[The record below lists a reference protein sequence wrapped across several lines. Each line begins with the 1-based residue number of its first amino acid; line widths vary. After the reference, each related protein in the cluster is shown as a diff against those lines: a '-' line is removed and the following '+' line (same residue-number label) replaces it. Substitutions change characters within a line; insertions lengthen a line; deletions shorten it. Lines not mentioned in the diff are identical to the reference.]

1 MWFIWAF
8 FLLRNKT
15 CVSYNL
21 RFLFLNKNYNNF
33 DRVFAIQVQTNKLNN
48 HKKLFI
54 YRSQA
59 MSNSSI
65 IKHIHH
71 FWCYF
76 KPHWLLLLSAGNSPF
91 SAIWNYGWPC
101 PRCRCDLSDITWDTR
116 PTHDRRFVSGFERQK
131 SQTRWKLN
139 ANDVTAEEN
148 TLLWSNF
155 FLSIFV
161 LLSEAEVKII

>member
-21 RFLFLNKNYNNF
+21 GFLFLNKNYNNF
-33 DRVFAIQVQTNKLNN
+33 DRVFAIQVQTNKLNK

-71 FWCYF
+71 LWCYF

-131 SQTRWKLN
+131 SQTRWKL
-139 ANDVTAEEN
+139 ERK
-148 TLLWSNF
+148 WCYSWGKHF
-155 FLSIFV
+155 I
-161 LLSEAEVKII
+161 VK